1 MANLHHKITW
11 QKQNN
16 QVLPHRHSKSVSLA
30 TDPIYYH
37 HGLAAINLRHLQY
50 CLLLICFRIIRAP
63 DRDLFHQYHD
73 KKCDPSLSEEQYRS
87 CLGSKAKVEG
97 THTQIAIQLTKLR
110 EKYEP
115 ESQSENGYWDQ
126 TIERNKCQPRDTWPS
141 RGELSCPHEEINKT
155 DTTRDNSRAGRCLW
169 IQSWTESIVSM
180 ATDHINV
187 GKVTKC
193 CVCCNLSGNSNFIR
207 SFRLNGTTILFPF
220 WMECWKLQQI
230 VVLVR

>member
-1 MANLHHKITW
+1 MRYVIPYSRDNFSTPVPLFTIAVYLWRRTCARNVSFRNSSRWPIYIIKSLDKNKIT
-11 QKQNN
+11 KCY
-16 QVLPHRHSKSVSLA
+16 PHRHSKSVSLA

-37 HGLAAINLRHLQY
+37 NGLAAINLRHLQY

-126 TIERNKCQPRDTWPS
+126 TIERNKCQPV
-141 RGELSCPHEEINKT
+141 
-155 DTTRDNSRAGRCLW
+155 TRDRHEVN
-169 IQSWTESIVSM
+169 
-180 ATDHINV
+180 
-187 GKVTKC
+187 
-193 CVCCNLSGNSNFIR
+193 
-207 SFRLNGTTILFPF
+207 
-220 WMECWKLQQI
+220 
-230 VVLVR
+230 